1 MFEFKSGWLAML
13 IVVLLGLFAGNL
25 TGDQATLRDCA
36 TTGRAEMLGGGSISC
51 SVIRA
56 PAP

>member
-1 MFEFKSGWLAML
+1 MFDCKSGWLATL
-13 IVVLLGLFAGNL
+13 ILVLLAVIAGNH

-36 TTGRAEMLGGGSISC
+36 TTGRADMLGGGSISC
-51 SVIRA
+51 TVIRE